1 MCIYVCLSVCGRCN
15 GVWLAA
21 LSTKRKNAQKEE
33 EKQGQ
38 VKVVTHLQ
46 GWSNSFNRCVYLFL
60 LCVFGLERRSK

>member
-1 MCIYVCLSVCGRCN
+1 MVCGLQYYRH
-15 GVWLAA
+15 
-21 LSTKRKNAQKEE
+21 REKNAQKEE

-60 LCVFGLERRSK
+60 VCVCMCLVWREGASRLGM